1 MQYLINGQQSLS
13 GIVSVSGA
21 KNAALKLIIGAL
33 LLEGRSRIENVPR
46 IRDITALVEI
56 INFLG
61 GEAKF
66 VGPNTVEVENKLTK
80 HTLPLEVA
88 ARTRTSIMLMAPL
101 LFTFGKAVV
110 ANPGGCRLGER
121 SVDRLVDSLI
131 KMGASIKY
139 SSEDGYYYAQ
149 LENPRAAV
157 ISFPKKS
164 HTGTELA
171 VMFASRIEGDTLIE
185 NAAQEPEID
194 DLINL
199 FNQSGADVKRQG
211 ETIRIKGRKQ
221 LKSVKVSV
229 QSDRIEAVT
238 FIILS
243 ALFGGQ
249 IKVKNVNLEA
259 IEPFLI
265 PFKKAGFS
273 YHYEAKTSLFE
284 TIPPNK
290 ITPLN
295 IQTAPHPG
303 FLTDWQPLWVLLM
316 TQAEGTSLVHETVFE
331 NRFSYISDLR
341 KFGVKIKFT
350 QPEVANPNEV
360 YQFNNYDKEKH
371 RHQAVLITGPSRL
384 HNGLATMTDIRAGAC
399 LVIAALVARGRS
411 VINGAEQIERGYEDL
426 VAKLTRLG
434 AQIEV
439 NSL

>member
-1 MQYLINGQQSLS
+1 MQYLINGQQKLS
-13 GIVSVSGA
+13 GTVAVSGA

-33 LLEGRSRIENVPR
+33 LLKGRTRIDNVPR
-46 IRDITALVEI
+46 IRDILALIEI
-56 INFLG
+56 VNYLG

-66 VGPNTVEVENKLTK
+66 VGPNTVEVENKLK
-80 HTLPLEVA
+80 RHHLPLEIA
-88 ARTRTSIMLMAPL
+88 ARTRTSIMLLAPL
-101 LFTFGKAVV
+101 LYTFKKAVV

-131 KMGASIKY
+131 KMGARIEYK
-139 SSEDGYYYAQ
+139 SEDGYYYAE
-149 LENPRAAV
+149 LEQARPATIA
-157 ISFPKKS
+157 FPKKS

-171 VMFASRIEGDTLIE
+171 IMFAAKIPGETYIE

-194 DLINL
+194 DLIEM
-199 FNQSGADVKRQG
+199 FNRSGAKVERVG
-211 ETIRIKGRKQ
+211 E
-221 LKSVKVSV
+221 SVRVIGQANLHSV
-229 QSDRIEAVT
+229 NLTVQPDRIEAVT

-249 IKVKNVNLEA
+249 IKVKNVNLKA

-265 PFKKAGFS
+265 PFSQAGFKYTYDKKS
-273 YHYEAKTSLFE
+273 GVFV
-284 TIPPNK
+284 TIPPSK
-290 ITPLN
+290 ITPLD

-316 TQAEGTSLVHETVFE
+316 SQAEGTSLVHETVFE

-350 QPEVANPNEV
+350 QLEVDNPAV
-360 YQFNNYDKEKH
+360 IYQFNNYDKQKH
-371 RHQAVLITGPSRL
+371 RQQAVIITGPARL

-399 LVIAALVARGRS
+399 LVIAALIAKGRS
-411 VINGAEQIERGYEDL
+411 VIAGAEQIERGYEDL
-426 VAKLTRLG
+426 VTKLTRLG
-434 AQIEV
+434 AEIEV